1 MFSGGGV
8 GCGRE
13 LSDSWSYRKPPN
25 MPTTTTDTKDQQIA
39 EIAARVLG
47 IATLATQKSDRRDF
61 HELAVWS
68 IRKALEAAYE
78 TGRKG

>member
-1 MFSGGGV
+1 MT
-8 GCGRE
+8 
-13 LSDSWSYRKPPN
+13 LSEA
-25 MPTTTTDTKDQQIA
+25 Q
-39 EIAARVLG
+39 
-47 IATLATQKSDRRDF
+47 ATLATQKSDRRDF